1 MSTGVGDAN
10 AVSAGGNANAAGT
23 GVGNAVAQNGSAT
36 ATGVGNAQAT
46 SLNPGDVFEVPVPTG
61 CNQCFC

>member
-23 GVGNAVAQNGSAT
+23 GVGNAVAQNGSA
-36 ATGVGNAQAT
+36 QAT